1 MSSRVVWVIL
11 GDGMDI
17 TLGRRA
23 LAALAGIVLVA
34 WAPSAHAT
42 DFKITSTRID
52 PKTGGLSGTL
62 HDTYGSGRHTHTF
75 TQSASVGRLELKG
88 TSDGQSVIID
98 SYCADIFSDLGS
110 GTFTSQSLDALNL
123 SGAKLSQLTTFL
135 ENADAL
141 VSATMSRTYSA
152 AAQLG
157 VWEILNET
165 GAHYNLTS
173 GSFYVSGTDL
183 TFGGHHQDSAV
194 QVANSWLNNV
204 TNNVW
209 QPIAGAQLGVIDAP
223 HNQAQIFITH
233 HVSAPPT
240 SAVPEPASWTMMI
253 GGFGLIGA
261 MLRRQQRSR
270 NGEFA
275 RS

>member
-1 MSSRVVWVIL
+1 
-11 GDGMDI
+11 
-17 TLGRRA
+17 LGRRA
-23 LAALAGIVLVA
+23 LVAFGSIILVA

-42 DFKITSTRID
+42 SFKITSTKID
-52 PKTGGLSGTL
+52 PTVGGLSGTIKNV
-62 HDTYGSGRHTHTF
+62 TGSGRHQHTF
-75 TQSASVGRLELKG
+75 TQTVSIGRLELKG

-98 SYCADIFSDLGS
+98 SYCADIFSDLGT
-110 GTFTSQSLDALNL
+110 GTFTSQSLDVLDL
-123 SGAKLSQLTTFL
+123 SDAKLNQLAAFL

-141 VSATMSRTYSA
+141 VSTTKSSKYSA

-165 GAHYNLTS
+165 TSQYSLTS
-173 GSFYVSGTDL
+173 GSFSASGSAL
-183 TFGGHHQDSAV
+183 THGSYYQASVV

-209 QPIAGAQLGVIDAP
+209 QPIAGAQLGVIDAS

-233 HVSAPPT
+233 HASAPP

-261 MLRRQQRSR
+261 MLRRQRRSG
-270 NGEFA
+270 NGQLA